1 MYVLVAFLSDQQTN
15 GNCRFTLRA
24 PTRVGS
30 NRWSFFL
37 IGAKLQNEDSLAKS
51 PEAFEHFFHEATGRT
66 DVVFSNWDY
75 LTVHRYVREMFGS
88 RRY

>member
-1 MYVLVAFLSDQQTN
+1 MYVLVVFLSDQQTN
-15 GNCRFTLRA
+15 GNRRFTLRA

-51 PEAFEHFFHEATGRT
+51 PEAFERFFQQATGRT

-75 LTVHRYVREMFGS
+75 LTVHRYVRKIFDA
-88 RRY
+88 RCY